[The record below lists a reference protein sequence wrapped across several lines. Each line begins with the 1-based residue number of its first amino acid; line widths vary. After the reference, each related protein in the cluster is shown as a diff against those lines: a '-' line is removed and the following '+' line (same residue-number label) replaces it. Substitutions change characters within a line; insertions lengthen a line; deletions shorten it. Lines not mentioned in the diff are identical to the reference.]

1 MLIHII
7 GRNNA
12 AGLSTDIQILTNLF
26 LNQGWKVHFSDYKSL
41 KRFSFW
47 SADKYDLNIF
57 LQWANP
63 TWMKLAR
70 KNILIPNPEWFK
82 DKWVKVIP
90 EFDAIFC
97 KTRIA
102 TTIFKNRNP
111 HTFFTSFTSKNRHA
125 PEIAKK
131 NQQWLHLAGK
141 SKLKGTQVII
151 KTWLA
156 NPDFPHLTIIQR
168 NTATTENQA
177 RNLTYISEF
186 IDHED
191 LQLLMN
197 QCPVHICTSATEGFG
212 HSIGEALSCGAI
224 VITTDASPMNEL
236 VNDERGFL
244 VKPVN
249 KRMMRLATA
258 YDIDQQ
264 GLEKAVRKA
273 MHRET
278 ESLLGENARDFFI
291 SNDHFFKK
299 EMIKQVQALMD

>member
-7 GRNNA
+7 GRKNA

-26 LNQGWKVHFSDYKSL
+26 LKQGWEVRFSDYKSL

-47 SADKYDLNIF
+47 SAKKYDLNIF

-63 TWMKLAR
+63 TWMKMAR

-90 EFDAIFC
+90 EFDAVFC
-97 KTRIA
+97 KTRVA
-102 TTIFKNRNP
+102 TTIFKNKNP
-111 HTFFTSFTSKNRHA
+111 HTFFTSFTSQNCHI

-131 NQQWLHLAGK
+131 NRQWLHLAGK
-141 SKLKGTQVII
+141 SKLKGTHTII

-168 NTATTENQA
+168 NAETTEQQA
-177 RNLTYISEF
+177 LNLTYMSEF
-186 IDHED
+186 IAQDH

-224 VITTDASPMNEL
+224 IITTDAPPMNEL
-236 VNDERGFL
+236 VTDKRGFL
-244 VKPVN
+244 VKPAN
-249 KRMMRLATA
+249 KQMMRLATA
-258 YDIDQQ
+258 YGIDQQ

-273 MHRET
+273 MHREM
-278 ESLLGENARDFFI
+278 ESSLGQNARNFFI
-291 SNDHFFKK
+291 YNDHFFKK
-299 EMIKQVQALMD
+299 EVIKRVETLMK

>member
-7 GRNNA
+7 GRKNA
-12 AGLSTDIQILTNLF
+12 AGLSTDIQILTHLF
-26 LNQGWKVHFSDYKSL
+26 LKQGWEVRFSDYKSL

-47 SADKYDLNIF
+47 SAGKYDLNIF

-82 DKWVKVIP
+82 NKWVKVIP

-102 TTIFKNRNP
+102 TAIFKNINP
-111 HTFFTSFTSKNRHA
+111 HTFFTSFTSNNRHV
-125 PEIAKK
+125 PEIEKK

-141 SKLKGTQVII
+141 SKLKGTQMII

-156 NPDFPHLTIIQR
+156 NPEFPHLTIIQR
-168 NTATTENQA
+168 NAGTTEKKA
-177 RNLTYISEF
+177 RNLTYVSEF
-186 IDHED
+186 IDQDH
-191 LQLLMN
+191 LQSLMN
-197 QCPVHICTSATEGFG
+197 QCPVHICISATEGFG
-212 HSIGEALSCGAI
+212 HSIGEALSCGAM
-224 VITTDASPMNEL
+224 VITTDAPPMNEL

-244 VKPVN
+244 VKPIN
-249 KRMMRLATA
+249 KRMIRLATA
-258 YDIDQQ
+258 YEVDQQ
-264 GLEKAVRKA
+264 GLEKAVQRA

-278 ESLLGENARDFFI
+278 ESLLGQNARNFFI